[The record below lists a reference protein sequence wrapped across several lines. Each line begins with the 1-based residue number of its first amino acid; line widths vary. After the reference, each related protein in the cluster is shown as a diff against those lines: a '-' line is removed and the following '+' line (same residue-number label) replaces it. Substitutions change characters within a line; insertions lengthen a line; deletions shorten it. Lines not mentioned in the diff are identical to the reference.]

1 MADKILMNAYY
12 EEFISCAKIAKQ
24 CLNRMSYTWEELEFE
39 YGGVITKFQED
50 YPLSKS
56 FDEFANDFSNWVDNF
71 AD

>member
-1 MADKILMNAYY
+1 MEVLNANY
-12 EEFISCAKIAKQ
+12 ESFISHAKIARQ
-24 CLNRMSYTWEELEFE
+24 CINEMAFLWEQMEFE

-56 FDEFANDFSNWVDNF
+56 FDEFANDFSNWIDNF